1 MDNNGTLKVKRILS
15 FLVFAVL
22 LVIAVRACTL
32 LTEHK
37 SSRIKYTDFLDNDT
51 EYDCFLMGTSITL
64 NSLLPMEMWK
74 DYGIAS
80 YNFGSSNCTP
90 AEDYYIL
97 REAMKYKK
105 PKLVVIDMM
114 GVVEF
119 NDIGNGKYMWTQV
132 EAQHT
137 QFDCFPLSRTKAEA
151 VNDLFD
157 IYEDRND
164 FLWSYIMF
172 HNRWSELEEQDFNW
186 KNMLNVEKG
195 ALTNTGTL
203 GKAYSKSEP
212 TGETIS
218 LKGVNYDY
226 FIRLVEYCRQEGV
239 DVLAIYLP
247 HPVETLNRQ
256 VANSIGAVAAQYDN
270 LEYINMLDLDILD
283 YDTDFTSDNT
293 HPNLSGALKLTDYIG
308 QYIREHYELRDH
320 SSDAAW
326 LKSES
331 KYHEYKKENII
342 SQKALPYYLVQLSDD
357 EFTASAYI
365 YNKELTEDEWLM
377 ELFDNA
383 GIKPEYKNIDTDKN
397 ADKETNTDTDLLK
410 DADAMLDIR
419 DAVNGETIEK
429 AYFKYQDDTDHT
441 DDTEA
446 EDRDI
451 FKLIKITEED
461 TDASEE

>member
-1 MDNNGTLKVKRILS
+1 MENKTALNVKRILS
-15 FLVFAVL
+15 FLIFIVL

-37 SSRIKYTDFLDNDT
+37 SSRIKYTDFLNNDT

-97 REAMKYKK
+97 REAMRYKK
-105 PKLVVIDMM
+105 PKLVVIDML

-137 QFDCFPLSRTKAEA
+137 QFDCFPISQTKVEA

-157 IYEDRND
+157 IYDDRND
-164 FLWSYIMF
+164 FLWTYIMF

-186 KNMLNVEKG
+186 KDKLNVEKG

-203 GKAYSKSEP
+203 GKAYQKSEP
-212 TGETIS
+212 TDETIP

-226 FIRLVEYCRQEGV
+226 FIRLVEYCEQEGV
-239 DVLAIYLP
+239 DVLAVYLP

-256 VANSIGAVAAQYDN
+256 VANSIEAVTGQYDN

-308 QYIREHYELRDH
+308 QYVKEHYELTDH
-320 SSDAAW
+320 RTDKAW
-326 LKSES
+326 LESES
-331 KYHEYKKENII
+331 KYNEYKKANITA
-342 SQKALPYYLVQLSDD
+342 QKALPYYLVQLSDD

-365 YNKELTEDEWLM
+365 YNRELIEDEWLM

-383 GIKPEYKNIDTDKN
+383 DIEPEIIDKGMDGDFDTDV
-397 ADKETNTDTDLLK
+397 T
-410 DADAMLDIR
+410 DADAMLVVKDT
-419 DAVNGETIEK
+419 VNGEPIEK
-429 AYFKYQDDTDHT
+429 AYFKYQDDTE
-441 DDTEA
+441 DT
-446 EDRDI
+446 DRDI
-451 FKLIKITEED
+451 LKIVKITEED
-461 TDASEE
+461 TDAQKE